1 MCGVMGDYVCGK
13 PVATRHTARSIDDH
27 GLDIPT
33 DGARKNGAIRSLL
46 AQIPKP
52 GNVTT
57 GTLRADVQLAAG
69 ALKLMG

>member
-1 MCGVMGDYVCGK
+1 
-13 PVATRHTARSIDDH
+13 
-27 GLDIPT
+27 
-33 DGARKNGAIRSLL
+33 LL

-52 GNVTT
+52 GDVTT